1 MLLFECSN
9 NKWHRCIIPFFDTTR
24 SQTKR
29 WIFLLFNFIKSLTL
43 ICFEISNICGILE
56 DLWTQMR
63 KFSFLIFEYYDC
75 SGRIRNSSLKGLNK
89 KQKWWL
95 QICFLCIYYIFL
107 VFYCGWKYNTT
118 QYTNQVL
125 YNPKCATKNRR
136 K

>member
-29 WIFLLFNFIKSLTL
+29 WNFLLFNFIKSLTL

-75 SGRIRNSSLKGLNK
+75 NGRIRNLSLRGLNK
-89 KQKWWL
+89 KKMMIRNFFPLYILYTMDGNITQLNIRTKYFITQSVLQK
-95 QICFLCIYYIFL
+95 IDE
-107 VFYCGWKYNTT
+107 
-118 QYTNQVL
+118 
-125 YNPKCATKNRR
+125 NRR
-136 K
+136 I